1 MPAPA
6 TRHHI
11 EFGLP
16 EDQGPL
22 LLRVRLDGEWAG
34 DLLFASVGARSTFVD
49 ALTTGEISVVRCP
62 IRLTDVREALEVA
75 PAAGATE
82 ARNS

>member
-1 MPAPA
+1 
-6 TRHHI
+6 
-11 EFGLP
+11 
-16 EDQGPL
+16 
-22 LLRVRLDGEWAG
+22 
-34 DLLFASVGARSTFVD
+34 
-49 ALTTGEISVVRCP
+49 VVRCP